1 MAEKLDYLRRLL
13 GTMSGFML
21 FSVLGMVYK
30 VILYPYV
37 KRAKNGDSS
46 QQMQARR
53 LIGQI
58 WRLFV
63 RYLVFVGAIEVK
75 YHGFERL
82 GRKGQLIVANH
93 PSLLDV
99 VLMFSREPSMNC
111 ICKQDLL
118 NNPAM
123 SSSII
128 ACGFIPNTESEE
140 VLEKCHAALQK
151 EALLLFPE
159 GTRTGWDGVVN
170 LHRGALSIGLRSA
183 EVITPVMIKMTP
195 PSLKKGQPWYKI
207 PSQKIRYE
215 LTVCE
220 DIDPQAL
227 LAEKPL
233 PVASRRLKKQLEEL
247 FNQPQ
252 SSN

>member
-1 MAEKLDYLRRLL
+1 MAEKLDYLRRFL

-21 FSVLGMVYK
+21 FGFLGIIYK
-30 VILYPYV
+30 LILYPYV
-37 KRAKNGDSS
+37 KRSQRGDMSKH
-46 QQMQARR
+46 MQARQ
-53 LIGQI
+53 LIGNI

-63 RYLVFVGAIEVK
+63 HYLVFVGVLEVK
-75 YHGFERL
+75 YNGFERL

-99 VLMFSREPSMNC
+99 VLMFSREPSVNC

-140 VLEKCHAALQK
+140 VLEKCHASLQK

-170 LHRGALSIGLRSA
+170 FHRGALSIGLRSA
-183 EVITPVMIKMTP
+183 EIITPVIIKMTP
-195 PSLKKGQPWYKI
+195 PNLKKGQPWYKI
-207 PSQKIRYE
+207 PSQKIQYE
-215 LTVCE
+215 LTVME
-220 DIDPQAL
+220 DIDPKL
-227 LAEKPL
+227 MLAEKPL
-233 PVASRRLKKQLEEL
+233 PVASRRLKKQLEDL
-247 FNQPQ
+247 FNQN
-252 SSN
+252 S